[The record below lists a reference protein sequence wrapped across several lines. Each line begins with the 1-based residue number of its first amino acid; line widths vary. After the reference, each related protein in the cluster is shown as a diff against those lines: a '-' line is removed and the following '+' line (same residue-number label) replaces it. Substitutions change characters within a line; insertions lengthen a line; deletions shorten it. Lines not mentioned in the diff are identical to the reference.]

1 MGYDALWVNVHLA
14 TMTPGGK
21 PYGAIRD
28 GAIAVSG
35 RKIAWVGRSEDLPS
49 EISSAAERVFD
60 GNGAWVTPGLVDC
73 HTHLVYAGNRAR
85 EFELRLQGVSYEDIA
100 RQGGGIRATVTATR
114 AADEATL
121 FEQSGRRLASL
132 TAEGVTTVE
141 IKSGYGLDLRTEM
154 KMLRVA
160 VRLAERFPV
169 TVCPTYLGAHALPPE
184 FEGNS
189 DGYIDFVCREVLP
202 KLAAENLATAV
213 DGFCDKIGFT
223 LEQTQ
228 RLFSAAA
235 QHGLRVKLHADQLSD
250 QGGAAL
256 AAKHRALS
264 ADHLEYLS
272 DTGTRALAQSGT
284 TAVLL
289 PGAFYYLRET
299 RVPPIDLLR
308 SYGVPMAV
316 STDCNP
322 GTSPTGSLLLMAN
335 MACTLFRFTPEEALA
350 GITLHAAR
358 ALGLEQEIGTLEVG
372 KDADF
377 VLWDI
382 SEPAELAYAVA
393 INPCRYVVRHGAV
406 VRPSAKNWA
415 NRIPEGGTSS
425 AS

>member
-21 PYGAIRD
+21 PYGEIRD
-28 GAIAVSG
+28 GAIAFSQ
-35 RKIAWVGRSEDLPS
+35 RKIAWVGRSEDLSP
-49 EISSAAERVFD
+49 EISSSTNQVFD
-60 GNGAWVTPGLVDC
+60 GKGSWITPGLIDC

-114 AADEATL
+114 ASDEATL
-121 FEQSGRRLASL
+121 FRESARRLASL
-132 TAEGVTTVE
+132 LAEGVTTVE
-141 IKSGYGLDLRTEM
+141 IKSGYGLDLETEK

-160 VRLAERFPV
+160 KRLGEEFPV

-184 FEGNS
+184 FEGDS

-202 KLAAENLATAV
+202 KLAAERLTTAV
-213 DGFCDKIGFT
+213 DAFCDKIGFT
-223 LEQTQ
+223 PEQTE
-228 RLFSAAA
+228 RVFSAAVN
-235 QHGLRVKLHADQLSD
+235 HGFRVKLHAEQLSD

-256 AAKHRALS
+256 ASKYRALS

-272 DTGTRALAQSGT
+272 ESGARALAQSGT

-299 RVPPIDLLR
+299 SLPPIDLLR
-308 SYGVPMAV
+308 RYGVPMAV

-322 GTSPTGSLLLMAN
+322 GTSPTGSLLLMLN
-335 MACTLFRFTPEEALA
+335 MACTLFRLTPEEALA
-350 GITLHAAR
+350 GITRHAAR

-382 SEPAELAYAVA
+382 SEPAELAYAMA
-393 INPCRYVVRHGAV
+393 INPCRYVIRHGAV
-406 VRPSAKNWA
+406 VKSSAK
-415 NRIPEGGTSS
+415 E
-425 AS
+425 